1 MEEQTQGQ
9 RYTDMWKE
17 LLEGFAGMSG
27 FAVFSHGSAVIL
39 KRPHATEE
47 SAKGEA
53 LEVMKQY
60 GPVFPGSEAGD
71 FNTTSTKGRGSTTR
85 CNLIINQNNQSNIS
99 TGDAWM
105 VSGYHGN
112 LMTLVLSKGRDE
124 EVENYYLSRNL
135 LSI

>member
-1 MEEQTQGQ
+1 MEGETQGQ
-9 RYTDMWKE
+9 RYTDMWKK

-47 SAKGEA
+47 SAKEEA

-71 FNTTSTKGRGSTTR
+71 FNTTSTKGRGSTMR

-124 EVENYYLSRNL
+124 EVENYFLSRDL

>member
-1 MEEQTQGQ
+1 MEGETQGQ
-9 RYTDMWKE
+9 RYIDMWKK

-47 SAKGEA
+47 SAKEEA

-71 FNTTSTKGRGSTTR
+71 FNTTSTKGRGSTLR
-85 CNLIINQNNQSNIS
+85 CNLIDNRNNLTFPQAMRGWYPVTTGIS
-99 TGDAWM
+99 
-105 VSGYHGN
+105 
-112 LMTLVLSKGRDE
+112 
-124 EVENYYLSRNL
+124 
-135 LSI
+135 